1 MSLLQ
6 TADMERILAE
16 LSDER
21 PVFHSEADFQF
32 ALALKMQ
39 QLRTPRGQDDCWRR
53 GASVGRAGGGRH
65 EERAGGANHSA
76 RGLHLPLASVFQL
89 PDPSACEAL

>member
-6 TADMERILAE
+6 TADVERILAE

-39 QLRTPRGQDDCWRR
+39 QLYPPKLPFGWRER
-53 GASVGRAGGGRH
+53 KSSTTKGFASMC
-65 EERAGGANHSA
+65 
-76 RGLHLPLASVFQL
+76 LPTKTGKQR
-89 PDPSACEAL
+89 